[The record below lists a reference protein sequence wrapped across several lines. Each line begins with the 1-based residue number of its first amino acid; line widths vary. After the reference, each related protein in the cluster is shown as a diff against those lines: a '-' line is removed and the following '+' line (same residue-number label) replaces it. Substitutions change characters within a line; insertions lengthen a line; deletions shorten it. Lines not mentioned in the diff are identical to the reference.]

1 MYYHAKDPLNIVFQ
15 PQYDGTRFESDLT
28 LTSAVRSIGDA
39 AFEGTALTYV
49 AIPATVA
56 EVNARTFAD
65 CTRLESVLFYGMDT
79 RIAPDAF
86 VGCKDLVIIA
96 PVGSTA
102 QALAEQMGWDFL
114 ELK

>member
-1 MYYHAKDPLNIVFQ
+1 MR
-15 PQYDGTRFESDLT
+15 G
-28 LTSAVRSIGDA
+28 IGDS
-39 AFEGTALTYV
+39 AFEGTALTHV
-49 AIPATVA
+49 AIPVSMP

-65 CTRLESVLFYGMDT
+65 CTKLESVLFYGMDT

-86 VGCKDLVIIA
+86 AGCKDLVIIA

-102 QALAEQMGWDFL
+102 QAFAEQMGWDFL

>member
-1 MYYHAKDPLNIVFQ
+1 MWL
-15 PQYDGTRFESDLT
+15 S
-28 LTSAVRSIGDA
+28 
-39 AFEGTALTYV
+39 
-49 AIPATVA
+49 PATVP

-65 CTRLESVLFYGMDT
+65 CARLESVLFYGMDT

-86 VGCKDLVIIA
+86 AGCNDLVIIA

-102 QALAEQMGWDFL
+102 QAYAEQMGWDCL